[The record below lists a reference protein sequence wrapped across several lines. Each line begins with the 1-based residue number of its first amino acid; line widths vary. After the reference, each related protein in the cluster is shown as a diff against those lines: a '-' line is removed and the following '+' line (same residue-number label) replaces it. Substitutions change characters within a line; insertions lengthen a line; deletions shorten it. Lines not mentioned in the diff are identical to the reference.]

1 MRERFVVRAEP
12 FGYTLFDRVKL
23 QHKFLRKE
31 ELNDNLMFNGVKVM
45 SFEKWDGEVSNLPN
59 HLLYAPIRVYYE
71 LTRRCN
77 LRCKFCFNNS
87 GNSLPNEMNLNDIKS
102 TLRELRKDNVFDIRF
117 SGGEPTLHPNWYE
130 IMNYA
135 KELGFTVSMNTNG
148 NFNESDTIEKI
159 ASLDLEQVAV
169 SIDGGK
175 ELHDSIRGKGTFEK
189 AVKTLERLYSKG
201 VHLRINTVLTKGT
214 INYLEE
220 ILGLAEKYT
229 EEINFFYMRT
239 IGRALEM
246 LNQVISIEE
255 LNEFDRKVESL
266 KPNYP
271 HINIMHGSEV
281 MLMNSVDKG
290 IKQKFGLE
298 MGGPDGFT
306 RFNLL
311 PDGSIWPG
319 GYTPYLKKEFLL
331 GNIKDEG
338 FTILNVWR
346 NSPKLDEFRQISLN
360 LQKKCFACSDKGTF
374 CPGAAIEME
383 FYRELNQKHKNPYCL
398 Y

>member
-1 MRERFVVRAEP
+1 MRERFVVRTEP
-12 FGYTLFDRVKL
+12 FGYTLFDRIKL
-23 QHKFLRKE
+23 RHKFLKKE
-31 ELNDNLMFNGVKVM
+31 ELNDDLTFNGIKVM
-45 SFEKWDGEVSNLPN
+45 NFEKLDGEVSNLPN

-87 GNSLPNEMNLNDIKS
+87 GNSLPNEMKLDDIKS
-102 TLRELRKDNVFDIRF
+102 TLRGLRKDNVFDIRF
-117 SGGEPTLHPNWYE
+117 SGGEPTMHPNWYE
-130 IMNYA
+130 IINYA
-135 KELGFTVSMNTNG
+135 KELGFSVSMNTNG
-148 NFNESDTIEKI
+148 NFTEPDTIKKI

-169 SIDGGK
+169 SIDGSE

-189 AVKTLERLYSKG
+189 AVKTLELLYAKG
-201 VHLRINTVLTKGT
+201 VHLRINTVLTKDT
-214 INYLEE
+214 INDLKE
-220 ILGLAEKYT
+220 ILDLAEKYT

-239 IGRALEM
+239 AGRALNM
-246 LNQVISIEE
+246 LNQIISIDE
-255 LNEFDRKVESL
+255 LKEFDRKIESL

-281 MLMNSVDKG
+281 MLMNSVNKE
-290 IKQKFGLE
+290 IKQKFGLK

-306 RFNLL
+306 RFNIL

-319 GYTPYLKKEFLL
+319 GYTPHLKKEFLL
-331 GNIKDEG
+331 GNIKDEN
-338 FTILNVWR
+338 FTVLNLWR
-346 NSPKLDEFRQISLN
+346 NSPKLNKFRQISLS
-360 LQKKCFACSDKGTF
+360 LQKKCFACPDKGTS

-383 FYRELNQKHKNPYCL
+383 FYREINQKHKNPYCL